1 MPTPPSARRVL
12 ARRAGRRHC
21 GPPRVAVFAPS
32 PVLTITVESLAPS
45 EDEIHIHAGGQGF
58 WVARLA
64 AILGAEVTLCA
75 ALGGESGRVLG
86 ELLAGEGPQL
96 RAVPAA
102 SPNGSYIH
110 DRRSGM
116 RETVAAVASPRLQR
130 HEVDEL
136 FGAMTAAALTSDVA
150 VLTGPE
156 HERVMSSDVFRR
168 LASDL
173 RSNGVAVIGDLTGP
187 ALESAL
193 AGGLDLLKL
202 SHEELGP
209 LAEGPSTHRG
219 ASPRRS
225 TGCVCKAPTTW

>member
-1 MPTPPSARRVL
+1 
-12 ARRAGRRHC
+12 
-21 GPPRVAVFAPS
+21 
-32 PVLTITVESLAPS
+32 
-45 EDEIHIHAGGQGF
+45 
-58 WVARLA
+58 
-64 AILGAEVTLCA
+64 
-75 ALGGESGRVLG
+75 
-86 ELLAGEGPQL
+86 
-96 RAVPAA
+96 
-102 SPNGSYIH
+102 
-110 DRRSGM
+110 M

-209 LAEGPSTHRG
+209 LAEGPRLTEALLRG
-219 ASPRRS
+219 DRPVASARRRQRGDLPSRS
-225 TGCVCKAPTTW
+225 TGAGEDRELLELRGPRFEPVDPHGTGDAMVAALAVGVAAGSSCRPCWPWA